1 MLYIYRDM
9 AKTMMISN
17 DIYEELKLLKEK
29 EDLSFSE
36 LFREL
41 LKATKKSKIGDLRE
55 FAGILKD
62 DKEYDEIMPKL
73 KMEWKKW
80 SRKYA

>member
-1 MLYIYRDM
+1 MLYIYRVM
-9 AKTMMISN
+9 AKTMMVSN
-17 DIYEELKLLKEK
+17 DVYEDLKALKEK
-29 EDLSFSE
+29 DDLSFSE

-41 LKATKKSKIGDLRE
+41 LKNAKTSKISDLRE